1 MTGKIFRSIMIAAG
15 GVLLACTII
24 IMGCL
29 YDYFGSV
36 QKQQLWDEL
45 SLAAVGVE
53 TSGGAYLDA
62 LSDSRARLTWIGTDG
77 SVLYDAQA
85 DEKGMENHAE
95 REEVREALN
104 SGEGDSTRYSST
116 LLEKTVYCARRLSDG
131 TVLRISVSS
140 ASMGTIA
147 FGMLQPICVV
157 LFFVLCLAFWLARRL
172 SKRIVEPLNRL
183 DLDHPMENQ
192 TYDEIA
198 PLLRRIGQQRKQI
211 DAQLRQLQQ
220 KKDEFEQVTASMNEG
235 LVLLNNQGLI
245 LSINAAAK
253 RLFHAQEQTI
263 GQDFLTIERSR
274 EIHDAMMK
282 ATRDGHSE
290 VLMERNGRA
299 YQIDM
304 SRILSEGTAL
314 GVVLL
319 IFDVTEKIDA
329 ERTRREFTANVSHE
343 LKTPLTAILG
353 SSELL
358 QSGVVK
364 PEDVPRFVGHIR
376 QEAARLL
383 SLIEDIIRLSQ
394 LDEGMELQLETADL
408 SVLTRDAVQELQE
421 KAERAQV
428 QLHLQTDVCVRQT
441 VPRLVHEIV
450 FNLVEN
456 AIKYNAAG
464 GSVNVT
470 LRAEGVLEVKDT
482 GIGIPVEHQERVFE
496 RFYRVDKSHSRQTG
510 GTGLGLSIVKHAC
523 STLGAAIQL
532 QSEVG
537 KGTVITV
544 TFPE

>member
-77 SVLYDAQA
+77 AVLYDAQA

-157 LFFVLCLAFWLARRL
+157 LFLVLCLAFWLARRL

-235 LVLLNNQGLI
+235 LVLLNDQGLI

-253 RLFHAQEQTI
+253 RLFHVQEQTI

-394 LDEGMELQLETADL
+394 LDEGMELQFETADL
-408 SVLTRDAVQELQE
+408 SVLTQDAVQELQE

-428 QLHLQTDVCVRQT
+428 QLHLQTDACVRQT

-470 LRAEGVLEVKDT
+470 FRAEGVLEVEDT
-482 GIGIPVEHQERVFE
+482 GIGISVEHQERVFE

-523 STLGAAIQL
+523 STLGAVIQL

-544 TFPE
+544 IFPE